1 VELLLING
9 CKIVVNVARVKQYL
23 SPETTSCLS
32 QSSHEETINARLP
45 NEDVL
50 SHDDVKDFQPPA
62 LTPSHAR
69 RPGRPAGKKVLSP
82 SHVSFSKTGRE
93 KDRGEGENTEYI
105 KNEMRNEHTNYAD
118 DVYANTHHMTTRA
131 VAKKASH

>member
-1 VELLLING
+1 MELLLING
-9 CKIVVNVARVKQYL
+9 RKIVVNVARVKQYL

-32 QSSHEETINARLP
+32 QSSHEETINARSP

-82 SHVSFSKTGRE
+82 SDVSFQKQGEKRIGGGGKYRE
-93 KDRGEGENTEYI
+93 C
-105 KNEMRNEHTNYAD
+105 
-118 DVYANTHHMTTRA
+118 
-131 VAKKASH
+131 KKWN